1 MELFSPFE
9 KDGFM
14 FVKDEKG
21 NIYKLVLVSKAISD
35 RTYDNPQLKNKIV
48 DMLSNLQVPT
58 NYSGYEILVEC
69 LYFSIKSEEYRSG
82 FSKKLYPKVA
92 EFHGILPSSIASS
105 LTTLIGCWR
114 TQEYKTLFG
123 KKRVSPKTC
132 ILTLT
137 DYFLSQNNKE
147 S

>member
-69 LYFSIKSEEYRSG
+69 LYFSIKS
-82 FSKKLYPKVA
+82 V
-92 EFHGILPSSIASS
+92 
-105 LTTLIGCWR
+105 
-114 TQEYKTLFG
+114 
-123 KKRVSPKTC
+123 RV
-132 ILTLT
+132 
-137 DYFLSQNNKE
+137 
-147 S
+147 